1 MRRQRVDVRLTVSR
15 HPSSS
20 LIHMSANEWRVIV
33 VRAWREGQ
41 QMRVRL
47 LAEGDG
53 KRSWVVSGT
62 AEALA
67 VVRALLEELD
77 VADETPP
84 ATPR

>member
-1 MRRQRVDVRLTVSR
+1 VDVLLTLR
-15 HPSSS
+15 RRRSSS
-20 LIHMSANEWRVIV
+20 LVHVSANEWRVIV

-53 KRSWVVSGT
+53 KRSWAVSST

-77 VADETPP
+77 DANETPP
-84 ATPR
+84 ATTR

>member
-1 MRRQRVDVRLTVSR
+1 MGRQRVYARLTVRR
-15 HPSSS
+15 HRPSS

-47 LAEGDG
+47 IAEGDG
-53 KRSWVVSGT
+53 KRTFAVSST

-67 VVRALLEELD
+67 VVRSLLEELD
-77 VADETPP
+77 IAEETPP

>member
-1 MRRQRVDVRLTVSR
+1 
-15 HPSSS
+15 
-20 LIHMSANEWRVIV
+20 MSANEWRVIV

-41 QMRVRL
+41 QLRVRL
-47 LAEGDG
+47 LAAGDG

-84 ATPR
+84 TTSR

>member
-1 MRRQRVDVRLTVSR
+1 MDARLTVRR
-15 HPSSS
+15 HRASS
-20 LIHMSANEWRVIV
+20 LIDMSANTWRVIV
-33 VRAWREGQ
+33 VRAWREGPQ
-41 QMRVRL
+41 IRVRL
-47 LAEGDG
+47 LAEGDS

-67 VVRALLEELD
+67 VIRALLEELD